1 MRSAIALERQ
11 CLKRACVPTILA
23 CGPSRYVSEVFRNL
37 VEAVQALHD
46 AGFIHRDLKPGRQ
59 RRRCP
64 PPVSEHATLT
74 RRVASL
80 CVPENVLLFSR
91 DPEAADV
98 VITDYGLSQ
107 CTGFYDPFKTH
118 TIGTSGYKAPEVLK
132 HPPLYTKACDCWAL
146 GVVLY
151 ILVR

>member
-1 MRSAIALERQ
+1 MRSAMALERQ

-64 PPVSEHATLT
+64 PQSVSTP
-74 RRVASL
+74 RSL
-80 CVPENVLLFSR
+80 
-91 DPEAADV
+91 
-98 VITDYGLSQ
+98 
-107 CTGFYDPFKTH
+107 
-118 TIGTSGYKAPEVLK
+118 
-132 HPPLYTKACDCWAL
+132 
-146 GVVLY
+146 VVLRRCVCQRTFCSSAG
-151 ILVR
+151 IPKLRTW